1 MHHSHGWQSIRV
13 SAVRHDS
20 GVRNRNS
27 TPSLLL
33 STPILHP
40 LCIEAATQAALTL
53 AIVGHSP

>member
-1 MHHSHGWQSIRV
+1 M
-13 SAVRHDS
+13 SAVRDDS